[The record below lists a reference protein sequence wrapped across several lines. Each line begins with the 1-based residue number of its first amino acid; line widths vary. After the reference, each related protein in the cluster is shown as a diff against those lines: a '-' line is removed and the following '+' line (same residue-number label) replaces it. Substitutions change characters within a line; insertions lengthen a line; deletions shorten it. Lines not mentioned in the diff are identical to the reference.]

1 MKAGISKPNRRIAVV
16 INYGCVLLFLASF
29 YIGKYYGWS
38 VEVIAG
44 AIVTAVTA
52 VITFIIL
59 HIRTRLWK
67 LVHTKAEKL
76 DERQIQVTRE
86 SLRYSY
92 AIFTV
97 VSLLVLMCIALS
109 AGRHDSTN
117 LILVFASLL
126 YLAHTLPSSVMAWTE
141 KEV

>member
-16 INYGCVLLFLASF
+16 ANYGCVLLFLASF
-29 YIGKYYGWS
+29 YVGKYYGWS

-44 AIVTAVTA
+44 AIVTAATA

-109 AGRHDSTN
+109 AGRHDSN

-141 KEV
+141 KEI